1 MDYSCTM
8 FPVTY
13 VDAELDQP
21 YPPHDFYNHEDEAIY
36 NLCTHPLPHP
46 FSPPLTTNGQINRSS
61 SLARPSRCN

>member
-21 YPPHDFYNHEDEAIY
+21 HPPHEFHNHEDEAIY
-36 NLCTHPLPHP
+36 KLCMFFFHNSL
-46 FSPPLTTNGQINRSS
+46 NSS
-61 SLARPSRCN
+61 R